1 MPLTLVL
8 RFALL
13 LAVLATLL
21 FTVAGRTDLPFFWAY
36 LFIFGA
42 VGMIGSLV
50 VHRRDPTLFR
60 ERMKPGPGGKDPG
73 MRRLAAVCLLAA
85 LLMAGLDA
93 GRFRWSRV
101 IPAVQLT
108 ALILV
113 AVALAIWMWA
123 MSTNRFFSS
132 DARIQRDRGHHVISD
147 GPYRFVRHPGYA
159 VAIILFLATP
169 VALGSWWGLIPVAP
183 LLALFLR
190 RTSLEDRLLLAELEG
205 YADYA
210 ARVRYRLIP
219 GLW

>member
-1 MPLTLVL
+1 MLLTLFL
-8 RFALL
+8 RFSLL
-13 LAVLATLL
+13 LAILAALL
-21 FTVAGRTDLPFFWAY
+21 FAAAGRTDLPFFWAY

-60 ERMKPGPGGKDPG
+60 ERLRPGPGGKDPH
-73 MRRLAAVCLLAA
+73 MRLLAA
-85 LLMAGLDA
+85 LCGLVTLVAAGLDA
-93 GRFRWSRV
+93 GRYHWSRV
-101 IPAVQLT
+101 PPPVQLT
-108 ALILV
+108 ALLLV
-113 AVALAIWMWA
+113 AMTLAMWMWA
-123 MSTNRFFSS
+123 MATNRFFSS
-132 DARIQRDRGHHVISD
+132 DARIQRDRGHCVISD

-169 VALGSWWGLIPVAP
+169 VALGSWWALLPVAP
-183 LLALFLR
+183 LVALFLR
-190 RTSLEDRLLLAELEG
+190 RTSIEDRLLCAELEG